1 MVDRLTT
8 VAPTHSGVLRSISI
22 RGVGS
27 WRGVAVVL
35 IAVMAFAPVMSAT
48 ENVFKEAHLVL
59 PSIKDMSLCGPLPG
73 LEGLLAVVSG
83 SVLSDVPQQPH
94 SVKNHQQTRSHICKN
109 SHPHRRVAENSQN

>member
-8 VAPTHSGVLRSISI
+8 VAPTHSGVLRSIS
-22 RGVGS
+22 VGS

-35 IAVMAFAPVMSAT
+35 IAVMAVSPVMSAT

-73 LEGLLAVVSG
+73 LVGLFAVVSG

-94 SVKNHQQTRSHICKN
+94 SVKNH
-109 SHPHRRVAENSQN
+109 